1 MALVSKL
8 KVESKGIL
16 ATSTF
21 YAIVGI
27 VFIVLLPLSGF
38 QPHIGILG
46 ILSLTAA
53 YGVFRMRGWSLWFV
67 IVLFF
72 SGTTFASY
80 MIYGYVT
87 RDLLIGISMIAYLIL
102 TWVFT
107 AYVAAKR
114 NTLEG

>member
-1 MALVSKL
+1 MTLGSRL

-16 ATSTF
+16 ATSIF
-21 YAIVGI
+21 YAAVGI
-27 VFIVLLPLSGF
+27 SFIVLLPLGGF

-46 ILSLTAA
+46 ILSLAAA

-87 RDLLIGISMIAYLIL
+87 RDLLIGMSMIAYLVL
-102 TWVFT
+102 TWIFT

-114 NTLEG
+114 SNLG